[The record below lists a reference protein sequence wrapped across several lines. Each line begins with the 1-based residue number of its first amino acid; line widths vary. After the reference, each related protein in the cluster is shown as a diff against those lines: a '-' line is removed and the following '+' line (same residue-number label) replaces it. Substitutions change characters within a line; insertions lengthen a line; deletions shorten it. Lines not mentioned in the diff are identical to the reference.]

1 MDDFHLSACQR
12 WLWSN
17 WQALHNVSTSPF
29 QKLSQSQIF
38 PTSFPFCQR
47 QDTKIALSQ
56 DKITPNCF
64 FFVTSFFGQT
74 IVFCNLLVS
83 VLKVFQKSYNEKV
96 VVRTNDFSPG
106 NNNQLPV
113 QDYDFSQQTWGAKK
127 QILFNK
133 GNYCLFQANPT
144 SLSLFFFSCFL
155 GKKFTSPR
163 SKFLRLDVYTT
174 SFKTEDFSRKGSV

>member
-1 MDDFHLSACQR
+1 MFLFC
-12 WLWSN
+12 
-17 WQALHNVSTSPF
+17 HN
-29 QKLSQSQIF
+29 L
-38 PTSFPFCQR
+38 
-47 QDTKIALSQ
+47 
-56 DKITPNCF
+56 
-64 FFVTSFFGQT
+64 FGQT

-113 QDYDFSQQTWGAKK
+113 QDYDFSQQTWGVETRFFLTEA
-127 QILFNK
+127 
-133 GNYCLFQANPT
+133 NYCLFQANPT
-144 SLSLFFFSCFL
+144 SLSLFSLSCFL

-174 SFKTEDFSRKGSV
+174 SFKTEIVLEKDQFKISGFWNMFFAMHSSY

>member
-1 MDDFHLSACQR
+1 M
-12 WLWSN
+12 
-17 WQALHNVSTSPF
+17 
-29 QKLSQSQIF
+29 
-38 PTSFPFCQR
+38 
-47 QDTKIALSQ
+47 
-56 DKITPNCF
+56 
-64 FFVTSFFGQT
+64 
-74 IVFCNLLVS
+74 
-83 VLKVFQKSYNEKV
+83 LKVFQKSYNEKV

-144 SLSLFFFSCFL
+144 SLSLFSLSCFL

-174 SFKTEDFSRKGSV
+174 SFKTEIFFSKRFSLRFQGFEICFLRCTHLTRLNKMMLNWAANLKWFQNCYAKVQGNVSRNNWKIFQGLCLLRWKSFYI